1 MSLPPTQPA
10 FSSFPKHKRSS
21 QPPAWGSDSGLWA
34 NQEGQARPL
43 MGPPTCPPPLF
54 DMCPLRATSTQG
66 QGRPEQPG
74 QGSQGG
80 ELTLWGEGV
89 RVVSQRGGDGVGPQH
104 MLSQGISKGSM
115 GWDGPGAHN
124 HPNTNISPEITSLH
138 SIWGNQS
145 LPCDVTPSCLP
156 LPALLESSGSKRLRW
171 LAHLLFWGAS
181 PLLSTRL
188 NRNPLLGLRR
198 SQAPGNGRGRTPSS
212 SSIAPSS

>member
-1 MSLPPTQPA
+1 
-10 FSSFPKHKRSS
+10 
-21 QPPAWGSDSGLWA
+21 
-34 NQEGQARPL
+34 
-43 MGPPTCPPPLF
+43 
-54 DMCPLRATSTQG
+54 
-66 QGRPEQPG
+66 
-74 QGSQGG
+74 
-80 ELTLWGEGV
+80 
-89 RVVSQRGGDGVGPQH
+89 

-156 LPALLESSGSKRLRW
+156 LPALLESSGSKLLRW